1 MESGDATR
9 RPPEI
14 LAEAEEFSLLKK
26 GFRGDLKFYQNTQVI
41 EVSSL
46 LEEQAQGMDMTMKL

>member
-1 MESGDATR
+1 MPPGC
-9 RPPEI
+9 PPEI

-26 GFRGDLKFYQNTQVI
+26 GFRGDLKFYQNLQGI